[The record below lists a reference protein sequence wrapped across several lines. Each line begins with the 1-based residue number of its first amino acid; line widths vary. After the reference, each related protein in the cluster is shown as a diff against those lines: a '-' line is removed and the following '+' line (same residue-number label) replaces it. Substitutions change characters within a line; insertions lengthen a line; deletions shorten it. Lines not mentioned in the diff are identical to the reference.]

1 MTTNRYLE
9 ALKRLLRAE
18 MYSVHATRPRS
29 ANRNLR
35 LQRARRNDNR

>member
-18 MYSVHATRPRS
+18 TYFRS
-29 ANRNLR
+29 RHKAEKRE
-35 LQRARRNDNR
+35 QEPPAPEGTSK